1 MTRLEALTV
10 LYSLEALLEEAKPE
24 KAKEVIKKLI
34 REAESKEAKK
44 REN

>member
-1 MTRLEALTV
+1 MTRLETLTV
-10 LYSLEALLEEAKPE
+10 LYSLEALLDEAKPE

-44 REN
+44 HEK